1 MHKKILGLICLLFMI
16 GPFAQAQ
23 ARAGVGRYD
32 ELLALVGLRLDELI
46 ARFGVPRAV
55 HAVRGAEEWQD
66 DVVFVYPQGDFYIH
80 RDRVWQVGFNAVYG
94 MRVGDPSAVAYLVLG
109 DAAQDHGDF
118 LVYPLQPP
126 PGMGWPLAMRINFN
140 ADRISAIFVYR
151 TDF

>member
-1 MHKKILGLICLLFMI
+1 MI
-16 GPFAQAQ
+16 GSFAQAQ
-23 ARAGVGRYD
+23 VWTGGGRYD
-32 ELLALVGLRLDELI
+32 DLLALVGLRLDELV

-118 LVYPLQPP
+118 IVYPLRSP
-126 PGMGWPLAMRINFN
+126 PGTGWPLAMRVNFD